1 MDASCHRASRAWER
15 ARRGTPV
22 QAVALALL
30 VACASAAPPAPSAP
44 PGPAPSEG
52 AAVVAPGASSGQP
65 VERLTYALPSVSGLF
80 LPPVLAEDVG
90 FFREEGLQ
98 VETPVV
104 RANMLL
110 PALLAGEADYIGAV
124 SAVVRGA
131 LSGLPTRIV
140 AVMVDKSSRH
150 VMAVPSVESLEQLRG
165 QAIAVST
172 IGDGPYNHGVLALEY
187 MGVDPG
193 EFTWLAIGHSSERL
207 LAMEQG
213 QVLASI
219 FSAAEIPRA
228 EARGL
233 STILRLEAV
242 APLPQA
248 GMATTVQK
256 IQGDRPQVQ
265 RALRAIV
272 RALQYL
278 HNDRAGSLRV
288 FQRFLG
294 LSPEEAEESYNAII
308 SGYSY
313 DGTLGERAARAAI
326 DADVRLL
333 KRTDTV
339 ATGDVFD
346 FGPLHE
352 VLPGLGITPPADSI
366 R

>member
-1 MDASCHRASRAWER
+1 M
-15 ARRGTPV
+15 RRIP
-22 QAVALALL
+22 AVAVILALL
-30 VACASAAPPAPSAP
+30 LACGSATTPAPSAP
-44 PGPAPSEG
+44 SRQQATDAGTPI
-52 AAVVAPGASSGQP
+52 VAPVASSGQP
-65 VERLTYALPSVSGLF
+65 LERLTYALPSVSGLF
-80 LPPVLAEDVG
+80 LPPVLAEEVG

-150 VMAVPSVESLEQLRG
+150 VMAIPSVESLEQLRG

-233 STILRLEAV
+233 KTILRLESV

-278 HNDRAGSLRV
+278 HNDRAGSVQV
-288 FQRFLG
+288 FQHFLG

-308 SGYSY
+308 AGYSY
-313 DGTLGERAARAAI
+313 DGTLGERPARAAI

-339 ATGDVFD
+339 AIGDVFD

-352 VLPGLGITPPADSI
+352 VLPGLGLTPPADAI